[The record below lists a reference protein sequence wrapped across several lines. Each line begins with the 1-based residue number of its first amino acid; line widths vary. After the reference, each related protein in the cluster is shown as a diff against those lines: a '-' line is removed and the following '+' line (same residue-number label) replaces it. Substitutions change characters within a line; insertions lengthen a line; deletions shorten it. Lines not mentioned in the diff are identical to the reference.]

1 MYTIGI
7 DIGSTFIKAAVFDIE
22 KKCCI
27 SNSSIPFPSRVK
39 QDYPECFQVPAEEIL
54 SIVKTLIDQAVKIKP
69 LDYILFSTQMHGF
82 IYEAENSC
90 QAPVYVSWQDS
101 YCTLPVLDGDATA
114 LKALS
119 ELLSH
124 GELNPS
130 GISLKPSLGLC
141 NLYARINSKLSPVPT
156 SGELFTL
163 GSWIIHKLTGRN
175 ICHIT
180 NAAPLG
186 LTDITRNSWNKGL
199 IATLGFQ
206 QIKLPEIAA
215 EDFEVCGYYN
225 GIAVLPDYG
234 DQQVSILGSQPSP
247 GDVLVNIATA
257 GQVSINTECFNPG
270 YYEVRP
276 FFQSTYINT
285 ISNLPSGRNL
295 AVLASF
301 LRMAV
306 EIFADKAVDDAYI
319 YNKLHELWK
328 NGPVYS
334 NGLSADT
341 LFFPTDK
348 KTSGG
353 SISNIREDNFT
364 PGALLSA
371 FYENIS
377 EIYKDNILTL
387 LAGTRPQRL
396 LFLGGVSWK
405 NPDLV
410 EAIANRFGISYKKS
424 PMPDE
429 ALNGMYRLSLM
440 ACHKISHLTESPEL
454 QLNKGNK

>member
-7 DIGSTFIKAAVFDIE
+7 DIGSTFIKAAVFDME
-22 KKCCI
+22 EGCCM
-27 SNSSIPFPSRVK
+27 SSSSVPFPSRTK
-39 QDYPECFQVPAEEIL
+39 QDYSECFQVPAEEIL
-54 SIVKTLIDQAVKIKP
+54 SIVKTLIDETVKNKP

-101 YCTLPVLDGDATA
+101 YCTLPVLDGDKTA
-114 LKALS
+114 LEALS
-119 ELLSH
+119 VLLSH

-130 GISLKPSLGLC
+130 GISLKASLGMC
-141 NLYARINSKLSPVPT
+141 NLYARLNSRLSPVPS

-186 LTDITRNSWNKGL
+186 LADITRNSWNKGL
-199 IATLGFQ
+199 IDALGFR
-206 QIKLPEIAA
+206 QIKLPEIAS

-257 GQVSINTECFNPG
+257 GQVSINAECYSPG
-270 YYEVRP
+270 SYEVRP

-295 AVLASF
+295 AVLAGF

-319 YNKLHELWK
+319 YSKLHELWK
-328 NGPVYS
+328 NGPGYS
-334 NGLSADT
+334 KGLSADT

-348 KTSGG
+348 NTSGG
-353 SISNIREDNFT
+353 SIRNIREDNFT
-364 PGALLSA
+364 PGTLLSA

-377 EIYKDNILTL
+377 EIYKDKIHTL
-387 LAGTRPQRL
+387 LAGTRSQML

-410 EAIANRFGISYKKS
+410 EAIASRLGMPYGKS

-440 ACHKISHLTESPEL
+440 ACHKISRLTERSEMKL
-454 QLNKGNK
+454 RLDK

>member
-7 DIGSTFIKAAVFDIE
+7 DIGSTFIKAAVFDME
-22 KKCCI
+22 EGCCI
-27 SNSSIPFPSRVK
+27 SNSSVPFPSRIK
-39 QDYPECFQVPAEEIL
+39 QDYPECFEVPAGKIL
-54 SIVKTLIDQAVKIKP
+54 SIVKNLIDEASEIRP
-69 LDYILFSTQMHGF
+69 LDYIIFSTQMHGF

-101 YCTLPVLDGDATA
+101 YSTLPVLDGNITA

-119 ELLSH
+119 ELLSN

-130 GISLKPSLGLC
+130 GIGLKPSLGMC
-141 NLYARINSKLSPVPT
+141 NLYARINSSSSPIPS

-163 GSWIIHKLTGRN
+163 GSWIIHKLTGKN

-186 LTDITRNSWNKGL
+186 LADITKKSWNKKL
-199 IATLGFQ
+199 IDALGFNH
-206 QIKLPEIAA
+206 IKLPEIASD
-215 EDFEVCGYYN
+215 DFESCGYYN
-225 GIAVLPDYG
+225 RIAVLPDYG

-257 GQVSINTECFNPG
+257 GQVSINTSCYNPG
-270 YYEVRP
+270 CYEVRP

-295 AVLASF
+295 AVLAGF
-301 LRMAV
+301 LRRTV
-306 EIFADKAVDDAYI
+306 EFFADKTVDDAYI
-319 YNKLHELWK
+319 YSKLHELW
-328 NGPVYS
+328 NIGPKCS
-334 NGLSADT
+334 KGLSADT
-341 LFFPTDK
+341 LFFPTEK

-353 SISNIREDNFT
+353 SITNIREDNFT
-364 PGALLSA
+364 PINLLSA

-377 EIYKDNILTL
+377 EIYKENILTL
-387 LAGTRPQRL
+387 LAGARPERL

-410 EAIANRFGISYKKS
+410 EAIAQRLGIPYVKS

-440 ACHKISHLTESPEL
+440 ACNKIRNLSESPEL
-454 QLNKGNK
+454 KLKIM